1 MAASFFLWL
10 FMLPYSTL
18 YSIMTMGA
26 TLIFWREEGV
36 DVRKMMGHKRSPCS
50 VDQSSYTSIES
61 KRQKANDLSI
71 TAKERKEKL
80 SERIVALQQ
89 LVSPYGKTDTSSVL
103 EEAMQYIG
111 FLHRQVKLL
120 SAPYL
125 ESSAATKDPG
135 LEPCSLRSRGLCL
148 VPVSLTIG
156 VAESNGADIWAPIKT
171 TTSPPKFEKEAAQFQ
186 S

>member
-1 MAASFFLWL
+1 MVIDSDTKLL
-10 FMLPYSTL
+10 LL
-18 YSIMTMGA
+18 CEQ
-26 TLIFWREEGV
+26 REEGV

-71 TAKERKEKL
+71 TTKERKEKL

-111 FLHRQVKLL
+111 FLHKQLL

-125 ESSAATKDPG
+125 ESSAATKNPG

-171 TTSPPKFEKEAAQFQ
+171 TTSPPKFEKDVAQFP

>member
-89 LVSPYGKTDTSSVL
+89 LVSPYGK
-103 EEAMQYIG
+103 
-111 FLHRQVKLL
+111 LL

>member
-1 MAASFFLWL
+1 
-10 FMLPYSTL
+10 ML
-18 YSIMTMGA
+18 M
-26 TLIFWREEGV
+26 IFAVET
-36 DVRKMMGHKRSPCS
+36 KHPFNISCCFCN
-50 VDQSSYTSIES
+50 Q
-61 KRQKANDLSI
+61 
-71 TAKERKEKL
+71 ERKEKL

-111 FLHRQVKLL
+111 FLHKQVKLL

-125 ESSAATKDPG
+125 ESSAATKNPG

-171 TTSPPKFEKEAAQFQ
+171 TTSPPKFP